1 MISKTQYINNLYNNS
16 QQLLSAIDHKHK
28 DFNGAIETKAIT
40 EYKTFLKE
48 RHKNPTMTAIIMN
61 ETLNQNPIKNN
72 DAIMNLIRLKKDPEV
87 DMLEKQ
93 NEHLYLSYKK
103 SGKIRGLTLDNGR
116 IKIKIQMQVII

>member
-1 MISKTQYINNLYNNS
+1 MINKTQYINNLYNNS

-72 DAIMNLIRLKKDPEV
+72 NRLSLIKPDTSVSLQYAKVKITKPLYRLPNCLYNGFIFISAYIKAIFLATC
-87 DMLEKQ
+87 
-93 NEHLYLSYKK
+93 Y
-103 SGKIRGLTLDNGR
+103 
-116 IKIKIQMQVII
+116 